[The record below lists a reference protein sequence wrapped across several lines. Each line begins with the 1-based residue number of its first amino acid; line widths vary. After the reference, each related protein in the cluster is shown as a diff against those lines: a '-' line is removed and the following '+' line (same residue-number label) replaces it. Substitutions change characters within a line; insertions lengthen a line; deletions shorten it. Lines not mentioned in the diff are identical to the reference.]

1 MYVIRIWLKIQER
14 LSLSFSFAHCYIR
27 HGSGQF
33 NQRQSNQ
40 DSEKLAYILLMLQLL
55 SHLPHP
61 KQQKTTSVCHQHQEM
76 TSLRTSLT
84 SGNDQP
90 TSSTSGNNQPTS
102 STSGNNQSTSQITV
116 SEKERSCSSGTTFED
131 STISFTE
138 DQITL
143 FERRYDNG
151 YNLYHDK
158 VYVAWLQ
165 QEHPECLPKDPD
177 ICPVI
182 ENTNIDYISQS
193 DNSLA
198 EVQSLSE
205 NLSESSV
212 QESSGTSPMD
222 VQAPTKSLSVSLSQ
236 TRSLLLE
243 LSEFLDKPKAPAK
256 AKGKTTKARVLTSAE
271 SLSLLIEKEKKKKKR
286 RKQKKREK
294 RSEKEKEKK
303 EKLRSKE
310 KLKSRKSS

>member
-1 MYVIRIWLKIQER
+1 MAENPGKVVTKFQFCSLLHKAWFRSIQPET
-14 LSLSFSFAHCYIR
+14 IK
-27 HGSGQF
+27 SGF
-33 NQRQSNQ
+33 RKAGIYPF
-40 DSEKLAYILLMLQLL
+40 DATAIKPLASSQ
-55 SHLPHP
+55 
-61 KQQKTTSVCHQHQEM
+61 TTENDQCMPS
-76 TSLRTSLT
+76 T

-90 TSSTSGNNQPTS
+90 TSSTSRNDQATSSTSGNNQPTS
-102 STSGNNQSTSQITV
+102 STSGNNQITV
-116 SEKERSCSSGTTFED
+116 SEKEHSCSSGTTFED

-143 FERRYDNG
+143 FERRYNNG

-177 ICPVI
+177 ICPVM
-182 ENTNIDYISQS
+182 ENTNTDNISQS

-205 NLSESSV
+205 NSCQSSV

-236 TRSLLLE
+236 TRSLLSE

-271 SLSLLIEKEKKKKKR
+271 SLSLLIEKEKKKKEEEEAK
-286 RKQKKREK
+286 EK
-294 RSEKEKEKK
+294 RKEERERKRKESR
-303 EKLRSKE
+303 RS
-310 KLKSRKSS
+310 

>member
-1 MYVIRIWLKIQER
+1 
-14 LSLSFSFAHCYIR
+14 
-27 HGSGQF
+27 
-33 NQRQSNQ
+33 
-40 DSEKLAYILLMLQLL
+40 
-55 SHLPHP
+55 
-61 KQQKTTSVCHQHQEM
+61 M
-76 TSLRTSLT
+76 T
-84 SGNDQP
+84 P
-90 TSSTSGNNQPTS
+90 GNNQPTS
-102 STSGNNQSTSQITV
+102 STSGNNQITV
-116 SEKERSCSSGTTFED
+116 SEKDRSCSSGTTFED

-177 ICPVI
+177 ICPVM
-182 ENTNIDYISQS
+182 ENTNTDNISQS

-205 NLSESSV
+205 NSCQSSV

-222 VQAPTKSLSVSLSQ
+222 VQALTKSLSVSLSQ
-236 TRSLLLE
+236 TRSLLSE

-256 AKGKTTKARVLTSAE
+256 AKSKTTKARVLTSAE
-271 SLSLLIEKEKKKKKR
+271 SLSLLIEKEKKKKEEEEAK
-286 RKQKKREK
+286 EK

-310 KLKSRKSS
+310 KLKSRKTRRKKKQVRSHLSLNNQAKSTGNF